1 MPVELPPFPLTHPQV
16 EFIQALIRVGQ
27 VAPAEAFL
35 TSWWRDP
42 EKNAAVG
49 GATQSRHLFGLAVD
63 VDLPTANLQSLRDI
77 AELAFRAGLS
87 ALIYWGGG
95 KSYVHLQDI
104 PLKGGTRVAVRL
116 PNEVK
121 VLA

>member
-1 MPVELPPFPLTHPQV
+1 MAVEFPPFPLTHAQID
-16 EFIQALIRVGQ
+16 FINRLIQIGQ
-27 VAPAEAFL
+27 VAPADAFL
-35 TSWWRDP
+35 TSWFRDP
-42 EKNAAVG
+42 EKNKAVG
-49 GATQSRHLFGLAVD
+49 GAQQSRHLFGLAVD
-63 VDLPTANLQSLRDI
+63 VDLPTANLQLLRDI

-116 PNEVK
+116 PDEVK